1 MTSSRPAR
9 VLRRRGPRALLVY
22 LGLVVVP
29 VGIAI
34 AVLANASDGSGR
46 TTESA
51 AAGHPLVKLLLA
63 VAVVVGLCGAAGWL
77 ARKVG
82 QPAVVG
88 EIVAGLLLGPSFLG
102 TVWPAGARAVLP
114 DSVVPQL
121 NVLAQVGVVLF
132 LFLAGLELET
142 GLIRGRGRTAL
153 VVSHVSIA
161 LPFLVGVLAAT
172 VAYRQLAPEG
182 IGYTP
187 FALFIGVSMSIT
199 ALPVLVRVLMDLG
212 LFRKEIGVVALS
224 CALIDDV
231 TAWCLLALVVALV
244 TASSAAGALVTVGL
258 TAVFVGVLIL
268 AVRPVLKRFADSADE
283 RTQRAAAPVALVG
296 VLLCAMAT
304 EWIGVH
310 AMFGAFFFGMVFPR
324 GNALSAWLLTKVG
337 GLTTVLMLPLFFAF
351 NGLRTDLTTIAGDP
365 VMWMW
370 AGILLVIAVAGK
382 LGGSAIAARA
392 VGENWRRALQIGSL
406 MNCRGL
412 TELVVLNIGLELGVL
427 STQTFTML
435 VVMAL
440 VTTAMTGPLVRLL
453 TPRSELDGP
462 AVIGPGA
469 VPDADPAG
477 SPDDTEAVH
486 IEAEERRA
494 A

>member
-1 MTSSRPAR
+1 M
-9 VLRRRGPRALLVY
+9 
-22 LGLVVVP
+22 
-29 VGIAI
+29 
-34 AVLANASDGSGR
+34 
-46 TTESA
+46 
-51 AAGHPLVKLLLA
+51 KLLLA
-63 VAVVVGLCGAAGWL
+63 VAVVVAVCGAAGWL

-102 TVWPAGARAVLP
+102 TVWPAARDALLP

-132 LFLAGLELET
+132 LFLAGLELEN
-142 GLIRGRGRTAL
+142 GLLKGRGRTAL

-172 VAYRQLAPEG
+172 VAYGQLAPEG

-212 LFRKEIGVVALS
+212 LFRRELGVVALS

-244 TASSAAGALVTVGL
+244 TASSAAGALGTVGL
-258 TAVFVGVLIL
+258 TAVFVAVLLL
-268 AVRPVLKRFADSADE
+268 AVRPLLNRFAASADE
-283 RTQRAAAPVALVG
+283 RTQRAAAPLALVG
-296 VLLCAMAT
+296 VLVCAMAT

-324 GNALSAWLLTKVG
+324 DNALSAWLLTKVG

-351 NGLRTDLTTIAGDP
+351 SGLRTDLTAIGTDP
-365 VMWMW
+365 TLWLWCGV
-370 AGILLVIAVAGK
+370 LLVAAVAGK

-392 VGENWRRALQIGSL
+392 VGEGWRRSLQLGAL

-412 TELVVLNIGLELGVL
+412 TELIVLNIGLELGVL
-427 STQTFTML
+427 STATFTML

-440 VTTAMTGPLVRLL
+440 VTTAMTGPLVRWL
-453 TPRSELDGP
+453 TPHEELTAP
-462 AVIGPGA
+462 EL
-469 VPDADPAG
+469 VPPVTPEPEPEPAG
-477 SPDDTEAVH
+477 QPEQP
-486 IEAEERRA
+486 RA